1 MATDPSSLRRR
12 AAYAVLSGVL
22 DETALMDALTLLHTS
37 LRSDNVTDVIRYI
50 DTVARRHDID
60 AASAKRLYPAYFAAL
75 KRSDDEL
82 PLDPLPLMGLTTAR
96 TAMPAP
102 PPPVV
107 AAPVAPVATPVPIPV
122 PVPVPVAAPVA
133 PPEPAPEPAPPEV
146 PLAPEILVHAA
157 LMKHLI
163 DDLQHF
169 HGDQLAPVRQD
180 LLIALDKTRLPAS
193 LKDQV
198 RIAWTAPLT
207 QSWRIEA
214 MPGELA
220 ELVHLLYIALC
231 ENLGPVDADRVITA
245 AVQHADRLPEARRY
259 SPRKFL

>member
-1 MATDPSSLRRR
+1 MAADPSSLRRR
-12 AAYAVLSGVL
+12 AAYAVLSNVL
-22 DETALMDALTLLHTS
+22 NEAALMDALTLLHTS

-107 AAPVAPVATPVPIPV
+107 AAPVPAAVPVPV

-133 PPEPAPEPAPPEV
+133 PPAPIPEPAPPEV

-163 DDLQHF
+163 EDLQHF
-169 HGDQLAPVRQD
+169 HGDQLDPVRQD
-180 LLIALDKTRLPAS
+180 LLVALDKARLPAS

-198 RIAWTAPLT
+198 RTAWTAPLT
-207 QSWRIEA
+207 QAWRIEA

-231 ENLGPVDADRVITA
+231 ENLGPVDADRVLTA
-245 AVQHADRLPEARRY
+245 AVQQADRLPEARRY

>member
-22 DETALMDALTLLHTS
+22 DETALMDSLTLLHTS

-60 AASAKRLYPAYFAAL
+60 AASTKRLYPAYFAAL
-75 KRSDDEL
+75 RRSDDEL
-82 PLDPLPLMGLTTAR
+82 PLDPLPLMGLAPR
-96 TAMPAP
+96 AAAPAPMPAAVT
-102 PPPVV
+102 PVQ
-107 AAPVAPVATPVPIPV
+107 APAPVPAPGPVA
-122 PVPVPVAAPVA
+122 VPVAVPVLT
-133 PPEPAPEPAPPEV
+133 PPEPLPAPEPIPEI
-146 PLAPEILVHAA
+146 PSAPEILVHAA
-157 LMKHLI
+157 LMRHLFE
-163 DDLQHF
+163 DLAHF
-169 HGDQLAPVRQD
+169 HGDQIDPVRQD
-180 LLIALDKTRLPAS
+180 VLKALDKARLPAS

-198 RIAWTAPLT
+198 RSAWTSPLT
-207 QSWRIEA
+207 QPWRIEA

-231 ENLGPVDADRVITA
+231 ENLGPVDADRVITG